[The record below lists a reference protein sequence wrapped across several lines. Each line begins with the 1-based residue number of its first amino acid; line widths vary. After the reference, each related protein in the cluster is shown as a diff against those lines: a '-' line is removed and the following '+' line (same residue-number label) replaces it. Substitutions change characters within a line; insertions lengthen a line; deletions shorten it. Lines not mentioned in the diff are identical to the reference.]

1 MLNCLDNLI
10 NVTYD
15 GLGLRF
21 KRREEGGNGFCVTSG
36 FISYHGVSKVVN
48 GHAQQLWWCYCP
60 NSNFL
65 FLQHNN
71 NH

>member
-48 GHAQQLWWCYCP
+48 GHAQQLWWC
-60 NSNFL
+60 
-65 FLQHNN
+65 
-71 NH
+71 